1 MAQHNV
7 SISNMQFSP
16 DPLHIASGDTVVWTN
31 LDDMGHSALRTD
43 NPMPFDTGLLV
54 ENASSSAIEITGAA
68 GPYPYICRQHHFMT
82 ATIIID

>member
-1 MAQHNV
+1 MAEHQV
-7 SISNMQFSP
+7 SIANMQFLP

-43 NPMPFDTGLLV
+43 NPTPFDTGLLIK
-54 ENASSSAIEITGAA
+54 NASSVPIKMTGVA
-68 GPYPYICRQHHFMT
+68 GAYPYICRQHRFMT